1 SPPLWGLA
9 ETARL
14 QGDHGQALELSARG
28 VAASAEVADA
38 AYLFPFLLTGVRAWL
53 ARGETGEAE
62 AFATRVADALLVRGI
77 PGTLPA
83 IGHARG
89 LLALAAGDLAAAREQ
104 LTEAEEEWRRRDRFW
119 EGSWARLDLARVAV
133 RARRTGEALALAA
146 AVRTADEVV
155 ARARRD
161 QPWSP
166 LSAREYAV
174 ASLVADGLTNREIA
188 ARLVLAPKTI
198 SA

>member
-1 SPPLWGLA
+1 V
-9 ETARL
+9 
-14 QGDHGQALELSARG
+14 G
-28 VAASAEVADA
+28 V
-38 AYLFPFLLTGVRAWL
+38 PG
-53 ARGETGEAE
+53 AE
-62 AFATRVADALLVRGI
+62 A
-77 PGTLPA
+77 
-83 IGHARG
+83 
-89 LLALAAGDLAAAREQ
+89 
-104 LTEAEEEWRRRDRFW
+104 EWRRRDRFW

-146 AVRTADEVV
+146 AVRTAAEEVRAQPLVAAADEVV
-155 ARARRD
+155 PRARRD

-198 SA
+198 SAHVEHILAKLGMARRSQIAAWTTTVGVDPQTLG